1 MEIKYII
8 RILILD
14 KIYSVYCQCL
24 AFFKHQN
31 MFSTRPLYEYFFLA
45 VLLNPSLS
53 KSNES
58 LQKTRK
64 TFLYRVRKFI
74 LDLLQNISSSSLRIL
89 QIRSHKHEFKVDIV
103 RGSPS
108 NWRYFQRRK
117 GGEKKV
123 LNPLDVQMFI
133 LLISKFKKIA
143 HINNNINM
151 LFYLQNPSHEIPIM
165 HFIGGFLKFYITLG
179 KMHLTYI
186 LILQFHKL
194 DPTICRTTFS
204 FCLIGENKKNSTHIF
219 SI

>member
-1 MEIKYII
+1 MKFKYII

-24 AFFKHQN
+24 SFFKHQN
-31 MFSTRPLYEYFFLA
+31 MFSTRPLYEYVFLA

-165 HFIGGFLKFYITLG
+165 HFIGGFLKFYYHT
-179 KMHLTYI
+179 
-186 LILQFHKL
+186 
-194 DPTICRTTFS
+194 S
-204 FCLIGENKKNSTHIF
+204 
-219 SI
+219 